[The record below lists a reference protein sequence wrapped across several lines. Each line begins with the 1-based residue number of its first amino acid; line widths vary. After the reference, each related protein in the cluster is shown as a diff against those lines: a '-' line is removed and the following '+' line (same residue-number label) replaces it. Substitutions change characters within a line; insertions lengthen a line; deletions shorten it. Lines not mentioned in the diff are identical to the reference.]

1 MYKQIALY
9 SLTGGVSACII
20 AKFNDTLHNHQ
31 YTRKDY
37 TKKFINGYLVAFVTL
52 LTYEYVANG
61 KGYNSG
67 IIKSSQSGGSLINNT
82 NQINTNQINSNQVNS
97 SLNSSLNNNNGSN
110 KSNFDYFTPKFDK
123 SKLNFNNGTPNF

>member
-9 SLTGGVSACII
+9 SLTGGISACII

-37 TKKFINGYLVAFVTL
+37 TKKFINGYLVAFITL

-67 IIKSSQSGGSLINNT
+67 IIKVSQSGGSLINNT
-82 NQINTNQINSNQVNS
+82 NQINSNLNSN
-97 SLNSSLNNNNGSN
+97 LNSNNGSN
-110 KSNFDYFTPKFDK
+110 NLNFDYFTPKFDK

>member
-1 MYKQIALY
+1 MYKQIAIY
-9 SLTGGVSACII
+9 SLTGGISACII

-61 KGYNSG
+61 KRYNSG
-67 IIKSSQSGGSLINNT
+67 IIKGSQSGGSLINNT
-82 NQINTNQINSNQVNS
+82 NQINANQISSNLNSN
-97 SLNSSLNNNNGSN
+97 LNNNNGSN
-110 KSNFDYFTPKFDK
+110 NSNFDYFTPKFDK